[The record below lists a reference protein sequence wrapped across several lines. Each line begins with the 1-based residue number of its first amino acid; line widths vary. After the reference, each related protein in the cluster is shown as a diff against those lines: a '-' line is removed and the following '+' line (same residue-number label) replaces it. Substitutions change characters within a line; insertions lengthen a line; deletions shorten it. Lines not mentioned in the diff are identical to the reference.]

1 MRVTTNLASQP
12 FARTRPVVVFST
24 LLGIV
29 LLGSLALLVYL
40 NIANRWEARETRE
53 RINEL
58 QTELS
63 GIQTQ
68 QAQQDAILRDPR
80 YAEALEQTVFIN
92 SLLRRKGI
100 SWTKLLDDLSTVL
113 PYNVRIMRVR
123 PQVTPSNEVFLDM
136 DVASQTGEPVI
147 QMLRRMEGSP
157 LFGPTNVHT
166 TLGPTEGEPYF
177 RYRISVNYVQK
188 L

>member
-12 FARTRPVVVFST
+12 FARTRPVVVFT
-24 LLGIV
+24 VLLGIA
-29 LLGSLALLVYL
+29 LLGSLGLLIYL
-40 NIANRWEARETRE
+40 NIANRWEARETRQ
-53 RINEL
+53 RIDEL
-58 QTELS
+58 QAELTA
-63 GIQTQ
+63 IQRE
-68 QAQQDAILRDPR
+68 QAQQDTVLRDPR

-123 PQVTPSNEVFLDM
+123 PQVTPANEVYLDM

-166 TLGPTEGEPYF
+166 TLAPTEGEPFF
-177 RYRISVNYVQK
+177 RYRISVNYSQR